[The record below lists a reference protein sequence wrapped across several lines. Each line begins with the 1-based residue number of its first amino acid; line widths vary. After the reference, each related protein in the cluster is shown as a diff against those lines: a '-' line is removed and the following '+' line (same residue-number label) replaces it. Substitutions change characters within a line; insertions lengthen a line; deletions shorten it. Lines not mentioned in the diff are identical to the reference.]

1 MTICSVWNRLR
12 FALAA
17 SAVLLLVG
25 CNAGT
30 PAPTA
35 APSPFPDAQPG
46 SDWIPAV
53 AQGWPDQPGFSL
65 MLPPGWALNELQGI
79 DSYVGEITGDGV
91 RLMFDYGRYGWNLTP
106 EDEPEHEYIVSF
118 EDIGGR
124 EAKLL
129 LAVDSPSNSTTAT
142 YEAATGVHFGGLDS
156 NHNLMLE
163 GRGLTREQQRVAIA
177 IFRSIRLP
185 E

>member
-79 DSYVGEITGDGV
+79 DSYVGENYRRRSETDV
-91 RLMFDYGRYGWNLTP
+91 RLREVWL
-106 EDEPEHEYIVSF
+106 EP
-118 EDIGGR
+118 DPGG
-124 EAKLL
+124 
-129 LAVDSPSNSTTAT
+129 
-142 YEAATGVHFGGLDS
+142 
-156 NHNLMLE
+156 
-163 GRGLTREQQRVAIA
+163 
-177 IFRSIRLP
+177 
-185 E
+185 

>member
-53 AQGWPDQPGFSL
+53 APD
-65 MLPPGWALNELQGI
+65 
-79 DSYVGEITGDGV
+79 T
-91 RLMFDYGRYGWNLTP
+91 
-106 EDEPEHEYIVSF
+106 
-118 EDIGGR
+118 GGR
-124 EAKLL
+124 PG
-129 LAVDSPSNSTTAT
+129 LA
-142 YEAATGVHFGGLDS
+142 
-156 NHNLMLE
+156 
-163 GRGLTREQQRVAIA
+163 
-177 IFRSIRLP
+177 
-185 E
+185 